1 MAKKQ
6 EEKVT
11 LTKGNVTMTVSNK
24 IMLKTLQKMGYEGG
38 GSNNNNNSNGRQG
51 RGQKADQNPIQE

>member
-1 MAKKQ
+1 MAKREQ
-6 EEKVT
+6 EKVT

-38 GSNNNNNSNGRQG
+38 GNGNGNNNTRQQ
-51 RGQKADQNPIQE
+51 RGQKADQNPTQE